1 MNEIKELAKE
11 IERQT
16 NAEIDK
22 MSIEVKLD
30 CGDMTTGEKR
40 AYLRGF
46 EQGQKKLNKPVDEI
60 G

>member
-40 AYLRGF
+40 AYLRGYDRA
-46 EQGQKKLNKPVDEI
+46 QKKSNKPIDGVS
-60 G
+60 